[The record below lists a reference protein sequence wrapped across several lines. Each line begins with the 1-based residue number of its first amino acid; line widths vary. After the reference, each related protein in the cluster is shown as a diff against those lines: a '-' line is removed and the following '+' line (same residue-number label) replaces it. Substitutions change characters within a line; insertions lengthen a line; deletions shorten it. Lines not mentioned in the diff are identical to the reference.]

1 MTFNPELMLLL
12 VLLMLALGALVV
24 WYLLRQSALLARL
37 HDDLIRM
44 ETRGEDQAGLAESR
58 GRNLE
63 ERFRELDKGQT
74 EAHTTI
80 RTLLERRLGDHQT
93 RFEQRQGEAMKV
105 LQDTLRDGT
114 RSTQKQ
120 VAEALARSSDDMG
133 KRVESLTKSTDER
146 LKEISGQVEKR
157 LTEGFEKTTAT
168 FADILKR
175 LALIDEAQKKITA
188 LSEDVVSLQE
198 VLSDK
203 RSRGVFG
210 EIQLSSLVRNVLPE
224 SSFALQFKLSN
235 ERVVD
240 CMLFLPEPTG
250 NVAIDAKFPL
260 ESFQKLTNLSL
271 SETERKAAERQFKVD
286 IRKHIQD
293 IAQRY
298 IIPGETSEGAVMF
311 IPAEAVF
318 AEIQAHHADLVQES
332 HQSKVWMVSPTT
344 LMAILNTA
352 RAVIKDEATR
362 RQVHIIQAHL
372 TELAKDFNRFQK
384 RMDNLAK
391 HIKQAKD
398 DVDDVHTS
406 AKKIST
412 RFEKIEN
419 VEIEH
424 PEPHAIEEDKEAG

>member
-1 MTFNPELMLLL
+1 
-12 VLLMLALGALVV
+12 
-24 WYLLRQSALLARL
+24 
-37 HDDLIRM
+37 
-44 ETRGEDQAGLAESR
+44 
-58 GRNLE
+58 
-63 ERFRELDKGQT
+63 
-74 EAHTTI
+74 
-80 RTLLERRLGDHQT
+80 
-93 RFEQRQGEAMKV
+93 
-105 LQDTLRDGT
+105 
-114 RSTQKQ
+114 
-120 VAEALARSSDDMG
+120 
-133 KRVESLTKSTDER
+133 
-146 LKEISGQVEKR
+146 
-157 LTEGFEKTTAT
+157 
-168 FADILKR
+168 
-175 LALIDEAQKKITA
+175 
-188 LSEDVVSLQE
+188 
-198 VLSDK
+198 
-203 RSRGVFG
+203 
-210 EIQLSSLVRNVLPE
+210 
-224 SSFALQFKLSN
+224 
-235 ERVVD
+235 
-240 CMLFLPEPTG
+240 
-250 NVAIDAKFPL
+250 
-260 ESFQKLTNLSL
+260 LTNLSL